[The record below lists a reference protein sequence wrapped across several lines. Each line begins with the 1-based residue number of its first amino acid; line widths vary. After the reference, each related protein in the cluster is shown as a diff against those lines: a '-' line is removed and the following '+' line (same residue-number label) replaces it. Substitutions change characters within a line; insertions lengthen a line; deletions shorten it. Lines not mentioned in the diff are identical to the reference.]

1 MPLKISTRFS
11 RIWNHNLLQNKHMNI
26 PTEFCNFPT
35 DNCMINQN
43 NWIMNHLKSILF
55 ACGSLFVSSN
65 TLSHSILLKTTNS
78 KRYKFWIGENLW
90 FKAFGKEKKL
100 WQGQKAV
107 LRLFMKIFWAILA
120 DCYPKS
126 AFLMNSPTFISHKEW
141 DNRKRKGGGERALL
155 VAST

>member
-1 MPLKISTRFS
+1 ML
-11 RIWNHNLLQNKHMNI
+11 NLN
-26 PTEFCNFPT
+26 
-35 DNCMINQN
+35 
-43 NWIMNHLKSILF
+43 LKSATIIQYTIIWH
-55 ACGSLFVSSN
+55 ACGRLFISPN
-65 TLSHSILLKTTNS
+65 TLSHSTILKTTNS
-78 KRYKFWIGENLW
+78 KRYKFWTRENLW

-141 DNRKRKGGGERALL
+141 DNRKRKGGGERAFL
-155 VAST
+155 VASTLGENGCLVPQLYLSRHI